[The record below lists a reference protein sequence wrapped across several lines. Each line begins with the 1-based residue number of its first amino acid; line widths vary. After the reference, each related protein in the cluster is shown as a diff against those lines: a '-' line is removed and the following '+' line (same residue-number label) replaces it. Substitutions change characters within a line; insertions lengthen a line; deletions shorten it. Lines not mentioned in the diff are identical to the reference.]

1 MIEQKVRT
9 PVSAERLTIG
19 ALSGKTGC
27 SIPTIRYY
35 EKIGLLPLSAR
46 STNGHRYYREADLTR
61 LNFIKRCR
69 DFGFP
74 IDQVREMA
82 GLAEAGA
89 RPCADVRAVAQGQ
102 LDQVRD
108 KLHELRELEASLTAM
123 VSRCGATCADGAVSD
138 CTIFDDMDAAQLVAT
153 ELRRP

>member
-1 MIEQKVRT
+1 MIEQKVGT
-9 PVSAERLTIG
+9 QLLAERLTIG

-46 STNGHRYYREADLTR
+46 ATNGHRYYREADLTR

-74 IDQVREMA
+74 IEQVRAMA
-82 GLAEAGA
+82 GLSEEAA
-89 RPCADVRAVAQGQ
+89 RPCADVRAVAQAQ
-102 LDQVRD
+102 LDLVRD
-108 KLHELRELEASLTAM
+108 KLRELRELEVSLAAM
-123 VSRCGATCADGAVSD
+123 VRRCGASCADGTVSD
-138 CTIFDDMDAAQLVAT
+138 CTILEDMAATQLVAT